1 MIKYSIIYNFFL
13 IEGTWKLRVKFLN
26 DRRNTRYVAVKNCF
40 HYCSKL
46 DLDNKLKK
54 ITTEDLINNQRY
66 ILSLIIPADKRDI
79 WDISTEKASKLRKI
93 HSDYRY
99 SLLHFKSINKSNYTK
114 RYSYVS
120 NIIS

>member
-26 DRRNTRYVAVKNCF
+26 DRRNTRYVEVKNCF

-120 NIIS
+120 SFIS